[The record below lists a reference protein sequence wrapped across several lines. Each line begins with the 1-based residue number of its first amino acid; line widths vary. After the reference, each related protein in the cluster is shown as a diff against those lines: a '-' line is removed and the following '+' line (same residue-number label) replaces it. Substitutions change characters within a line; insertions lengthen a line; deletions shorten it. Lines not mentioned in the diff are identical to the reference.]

1 MEMALFNERMVG
13 AKTLLH
19 EGQLFIAADVPLTH
33 PDMSS
38 DIGDAVRRVVRYGD
52 MFTPA
57 LMVHAFN

>member
-1 MEMALFNERMVG
+1 MVG

-52 MFTPA
+52 MFMPA